1 MQKNYIYRGGLLLSR
16 ITGTGPRY
24 LSEYE
29 DGTWGLSHHLRILQH
44 IHNLESKL
52 WKYDDGTLLYL
63 CSGRNTSS
71 YHPVPER
78 TET

>member
-1 MQKNYIYRGGLLLSR
+1 MQKELHLPWGLLLSR

-52 WKYDDGTLLYL
+52 WKYDDGTFIVSLFW
-63 CSGRNTSS
+63 
-71 YHPVPER
+71 
-78 TET
+78 

>member
-1 MQKNYIYRGGLLLSR
+1 MQKNYIYRGGFYLVGLLVLAL
-16 ITGTGPRY
+16 GT